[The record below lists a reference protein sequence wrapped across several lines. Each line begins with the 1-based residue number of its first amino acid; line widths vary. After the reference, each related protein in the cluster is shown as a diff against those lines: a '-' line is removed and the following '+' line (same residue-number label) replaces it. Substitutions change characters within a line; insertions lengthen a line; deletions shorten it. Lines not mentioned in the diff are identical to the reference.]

1 MSDLVRA
8 LDEYLTLRHALGFKL
23 SHSGRELPRFV
34 KFLDREG
41 ASFITTALALRWAQE
56 NPDASPVTQSD
67 RLGMVRRFAAWRSS
81 ADGRTEIPPHRLLP
95 RRYRRPAPYIY
106 SNADVAKIVS
116 TAATL
121 PCATGLRGLTCSTLF
136 GLLAVTGM
144 RVSEAVALDRG
155 DVDLESGLITIR
167 EGKRG
172 KSRMVPIHAS
182 TRDALEDYAK
192 RRSSIVPAPTTPAF
206 FLSVRGCRFS
216 TWSAGDNFVAVSCA
230 IGLRRPAADGGR
242 GRGPRLHD
250 LRHRFAVTTLI
261 NWYRLGVDVDREIP
275 KLATYLGHDHP
286 NEVYWY
292 LQAVPE
298 LLAIATER
306 SRARATGTAP

>member
-1 MSDLVRA
+1 MSDLSTA
-8 LDEYLTLRHALGFKL
+8 LDEYLALRHALGFKL
-23 SHSGRELPRFV
+23 RHSVRELPRFV

-41 ASFITTALALRWAQE
+41 ATFITTALALQWAQE
-56 NPDASPVTQSD
+56 DPDASSVTQSD
-67 RLGMVRRFAAWRSS
+67 RLAMVRRFATWRS
-81 ADGRTEIPPHRLLP
+81 ATDGRTEIPPHRLLP

-106 SNADVAKIVS
+106 SSAELAEIVS
-116 TAATL
+116 IAATL

-155 DVDLESGLITIR
+155 DVDLGAGLITIR

-172 KSRMVPIHAS
+172 KSRIVPIHAS
-182 TRDALEDYAK
+182 TADALEDYAN
-192 RRSSIVPAPTTPAF
+192 RRDSIAPAPTSAF
-206 FLSVRGCRFS
+206 FLSVRGRRFS
-216 TWSAGDNFVAVSCA
+216 AWSADDNFVAVSCA
-230 IGLRRPAADGGR
+230 IGLRRPAANGGR

-286 NEVYWY
+286 KEVYWY
-292 LQAVPE
+292 LQAAPE

-306 SRARATGTAP
+306 SRAAETAS